1 MLRWLHSQADAHIC
15 VTAAMQSWLRDNWG
29 VHATV
34 LYDKAPS
41 FFRPT
46 DVAARHELFTRLSA
60 DFPPVR
66 AMSAV
71 A

>member
-1 MLRWLHSQADAHIC
+1 
-15 VTAAMQSWLRDNWG
+15 MQSWLRDNWG